1 MEQSLEKSLERKY
14 AFSSVPM
21 YEHKTPEFIE
31 NNAEQFIITGTN
43 NEYPDYLTYLYNRCG
58 LHHAIVNG
66 KVRFINGQGWTI
78 KAGFESAELRQL
90 LANPN
95 PNDSFDEIMKK
106 AIIDSKIFGGY
117 FLKLLFVGGKLMSVY
132 HQPYE

>member
-1 MEQSLEKSLERKY
+1 MEQQQEKSLERKY

-31 NNAEQFIITGTN
+31 NNGEQFIINGTN

-78 KAGFESAELRQL
+78 KNLSL
-90 LANPN
+90 
-95 PNDSFDEIMKK
+95 IH
-106 AIIDSKIFGGY
+106 I
-117 FLKLLFVGGKLMSVY
+117 
-132 HQPYE
+132 